1 MAKKKMEEEAVNM
14 ESDPAG
20 KDAFAFQRNVE
31 EQREVGYLD
40 MLAETALSRADNE
53 PGIVNSYVSK
63 ASHYS
68 VQSPSMNGNSIRP
81 GSVSETSVN
90 RTFSLSDHHPST
102 PIQLGNSGMNF
113 VGGNYPSKGL
123 PSNNVEE
130 NRSIGVNGEITTG
143 WSLGGNDQNKHFHLS
158 PKARRPD
165 HLLMPSFDGSQN
177 NDLSPTTR
185 NQTWGSSPHV
195 HHSGGGLKNPSL
207 SSSFSRVSSKV
218 DADHVSSGANSSLNR
233 VELSSSQDEGLKCLS
248 FSNGMIPER
257 VVNSHP
263 RNLDSNKVTNT
274 EASVAKSRDE
284 RGSTSSNFSVLRLL
298 GGENIKE
305 NKSNTASASYRIS
318 NILGDERS
326 LSRPP
331 LGESIVEKPSH
342 SITREKDRGV
352 PVMYSN
358 PSEPSMQL
366 SAPPRIP
373 FLPPFPLFR
382 RR

>member
-1 MAKKKMEEEAVNM
+1 MDQAAEILCNLVCFTSKQPLVDFV
-14 ESDPAG
+14 SVPPIG
-20 KDAFAFQRNVE
+20 HRST
-31 EQREVGYLD
+31 VGGW
-40 MLAETALSRADNE
+40 S
-53 PGIVNSYVSK
+53 GIVNSYVSK
-63 ASHYS
+63 AGRYS
-68 VQSPSMNGNSIRP
+68 VQSPSMNGNSVRP

-218 DADHVSSGANSSLNR
+218 DADHVSSGANSGLNR

-248 FSNGMIPER
+248 FSNGMIPKR
-257 VVNSHP
+257 VV
-263 RNLDSNKVTNT
+263 L
-274 EASVAKSRDE
+274 
-284 RGSTSSNFSVLRLL
+284 
-298 GGENIKE
+298 
-305 NKSNTASASYRIS
+305 
-318 NILGDERS
+318 
-326 LSRPP
+326 LSRRNSSKC
-331 LGESIVEKPSH
+331 LMVLKNRYITNRSH
-342 SITREKDRGV
+342 
-352 PVMYSN
+352 
-358 PSEPSMQL
+358 
-366 SAPPRIP
+366 
-373 FLPPFPLFR
+373 
-382 RR
+382 